1 MNADKRE
8 PTLAEEPWYFVGLD
22 LGQSRDYSALAVVER
37 ADVLLDG
44 MDYATY
50 ERHRERR
57 YRVRFL
63 ERIALGTPYPE
74 VVERARRV
82 VRTKPLVGRCT
93 LVTDATGVGGPV
105 LDLLRRAQLGWDRT
119 GGSDGRGDGVS
130 SGFWFVPA
138 PASAQLAWDLTCG
151 FLWKMAPPIPSASTV
166 RSLLAV
172 VQSIASAYLEL
183 QLLP

>member
-1 MNADKRE
+1 MNTDKKE

-50 ERHRERR
+50 ERHPERR

-105 LDLLRRAQLGWDRT
+105 LDLLRRAQLGCGIEPVVLT
-119 GGSDGRGDGVS
+119 GGATESQAVFGSCLPWLPPS
-130 SGFWFVPA
+130 SLG
-138 PASAQLAWDLTCG
+138 
-151 FLWKMAPPIPSASTV
+151 I
-166 RSLLAV
+166 
-172 VQSIASAYLEL
+172 
-183 QLLP
+183 